1 MKIKLS
7 GAKKKKKL
15 IGTDR
20 IRRTLDESTLCGHN
34 NRKYD
39 QATTSGYR
47 TTRWLSEINNDT
59 RKDASQSKKM
69 RTYRLFKTIDNYKC
83 EDYFTNTRH

>member
-1 MKIKLS
+1 MKIKPS
-7 GAKKKKKL
+7 GAKKS
-15 IGTDR
+15 IAYWNSR
-20 IRRTLDESTLCGHN
+20 IIRTLDESTLCGHN

-59 RKDASQSKKM
+59 RKDASQNKKM